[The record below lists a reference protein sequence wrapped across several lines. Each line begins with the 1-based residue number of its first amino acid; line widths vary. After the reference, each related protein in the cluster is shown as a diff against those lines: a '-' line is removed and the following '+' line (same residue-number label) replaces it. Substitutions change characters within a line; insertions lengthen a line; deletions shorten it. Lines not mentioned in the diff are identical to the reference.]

1 MSADKRAADQRTE
14 AKKAAD
20 QRTEAKKAVHVPA
33 TDDGSV
39 ETKAADE
46 RSADQ
51 RARDYR
57 AAGEPTV
64 GSRAADS
71 AGLARAAALARVPLG
86 RTTAWTT
93 RLAFGAAGIG
103 NLYRP
108 VTDEDA
114 HHTLA
119 AAWDRG
125 IRSFDTAP
133 HYGLGLSERR
143 LGAFLRDRPRDTYTV
158 STKVGR
164 LLVPDPGA
172 TGDDLAHGF
181 AVPAVY
187 RRAWD
192 FGADGI
198 RRGLEASLERLGLDR
213 VDIVY
218 LHDPDDHADQAL
230 REAYPALDRL
240 RAEGVVRAIGV
251 GMNQTAIPT
260 RFVTETDIDVVLL
273 AGRYTLLDRSGLAE
287 LLPAARRRGVSIV
300 AGGVFNSGLLA
311 DPRPGATYDYAA
323 APPATLARALRLRE
337 ICERHGV
344 PLRAAAARFPLRHP
358 AVAGVLLGLRSAAE
372 ATDAADML
380 AHEIPEALWDE
391 LGHEHRIP
399 GFVPSRD
406 GW

>member
-1 MSADKRAADQRTE
+1 MSAD
-14 AKKAAD
+14 
-20 QRTEAKKAVHVPA
+20 
-33 TDDGSV
+33 S
-39 ETKAADE
+39 
-46 RSADQ
+46 
-51 RARDYR
+51 
-57 AAGEPTV
+57 PTPT
-64 GSRAADS
+64 
-71 AGLARAAALARVPLG
+71 RVPLG

-103 NLYRP
+103 NLYRA
-108 VTDEDA
+108 VTDDEA
-114 HHTLA
+114 ARTLA
-119 AAWDRG
+119 TAWDRG

-164 LLVPDPGA
+164 LLVPAPGA
-172 TGDDLAHGF
+172 PGDDLAHGF
-181 AVPAVY
+181 AVPAAY
-187 RRAWD
+187 RRVWD
-192 FGADGI
+192 FSADGV

-230 REAYPALDRL
+230 RQAYPALERL
-240 RAEGVVRAIGV
+240 RAEGVVRAIGI

-260 RFVTETDIDVVLL
+260 RFVAETDVDVVLL
-273 AGRYTLLDRSGLAE
+273 AGRYTLLDQSGLTE
-287 LLPAARRRGVSIV
+287 LLPAAHRRGVSIV

-323 APPATLARALRLRE
+323 APPEVLARALRLRE

-344 PLRAAAARFPLRHP
+344 PLRAVAARFPLGHP

-372 ATDAADML
+372 VTDAADML
-380 AHEIPEALWDE
+380 AGEIPASLWDE
-391 LGHEHRIP
+391 LRRERHLPGTAPVPNHR
-399 GFVPSRD
+399 
-406 GW
+406 